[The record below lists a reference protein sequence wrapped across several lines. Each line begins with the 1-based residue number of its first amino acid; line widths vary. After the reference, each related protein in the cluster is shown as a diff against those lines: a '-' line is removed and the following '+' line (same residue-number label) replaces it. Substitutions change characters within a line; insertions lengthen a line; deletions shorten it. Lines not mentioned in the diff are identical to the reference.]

1 MKLYTV
7 TIRGRKYYFSGV
19 LTPEAIQASERYCL
33 DLELNNKNT
42 HHATLFEY
50 LLKYIESTLGFA
62 VIPISVEH
70 IFRINY

>member
-7 TIRGRKYYFSGV
+7 TIRGRKYYFFGD
-19 LTPEAIQASERYCL
+19 LTPKAIQASERYCL

-42 HHATLFEY
+42 HHAKLFDY
-50 LLKYIESTLGFA
+50 LVKYIESTLGFT
-62 VIPISVEH
+62 VIPISIEH